1 MATTMYT
8 IWRISPGGK
17 AFQLT
22 TTGTTSSKERA
33 LEKARMYNER
43 LVQSEPGTEDR
54 FVVRD
59 LEGKEFRPPEL
70 KKPA

>member
-1 MATTMYT
+1 MASTMYS
-8 IWRISPGGK
+8 IWRISPDGK

-22 TTGTTSSKERA
+22 TTGTTSVKERA
-33 LEKARMYNER
+33 MEKARLYNER
-43 LVQSEPGTEDR
+43 LLQSDPETEDL

-59 LEGKEFRPPEL
+59 GDGREFKPAEL